1 MFGNPGRRQSA
12 QGDDSK
18 MGSDAPQPIFCVLW
32 GERNI
37 SRDGDIR
44 TLQESSREFSAAA
57 SLLPLIRREQQCF
70 KFFKV
75 ALQSRRSL

>member
-1 MFGNPGRRQSA
+1 MLPSQYFV
-12 QGDDSK
+12 
-18 MGSDAPQPIFCVLW
+18 CC

-37 SRDGDIR
+37 SRDSDFR

-57 SLLPLIRREQQCF
+57 SLLPLIRREQRCF